1 MKLKQLM
8 DFEMDKNK
16 KSSLQVKAVKA
27 LAGFLIL
34 MFLLTILSRA
44 ADSLTIAKVTA
55 SAATGGVISHNI
67 EVDGNITPNK
77 DIAISTSANI
87 KIASVEATEGKTVK
101 KGDLL
106 IQLDPADLK
115 KKLLQ
120 AQKELQVAKAT
131 ASDKKANE
139 AIAADTKSKSLQ
151 RTYEDYN
158 QTVADA
164 NDSVSKA
171 KSDMNEAWN
180 AYNTYKNSNSN
191 SGETDTTVS
200 DSLKKTVE
208 EKQLAYDKAV
218 TNLDGVEKD
227 IEADV
232 QKEIEKAS
240 VNESGNPITLTQE
253 EKQKIREQVNARPEN
268 VSLLQNAND
277 QINTA
282 KDALTEA
289 ENALSAYNEQQNN
302 SSSASYDEQL
312 KTLYDDYKAKEEA
325 YNEAVKQR
333 QSTIQSANRTLED
346 AKAPENVDTATALTA
361 NDDLEEKQLA
371 VDELQKVM
379 DVNGKITAPSDGL
392 ITKVNVTTGETTT
405 EDTAIRISDQ
415 SAGYK
420 FTATLDKASAKYL
433 SKDDKVI
440 KSPMTLAVIEGLIRI
455 AIFFIYIVAIS
466 QMKDIQRVFMYHGAE
481 HKTINCIEHG
491 AELTPEN
498 AAKYSRLHKR
508 CGTSFLLI
516 VMVVSIICFMFIRVD
531 NMALKIVL
539 RVILVPVIAGV
550 SFEIIQWAGRSESCL
565 VNIVSKPGLM
575 LQKLTTR
582 EPDLEMLEVAIASI
596 EAIYDWRQFQAENRA
611 AADGNSQKTDRSN
624 AGVSQP

>member
-87 KIASVEATEGKTVK
+87 KIASVEATEGKNVK

-106 IQLDPADLK
+106 IQLDTADLK

-200 DSLKKTVE
+200 DSLEKTVE

-232 QKEIEKAS
+232 QKEIKKAEEAS
-240 VNESGNPITLTQE
+240 KDESGNPITLTQE
-253 EKQKIREQVNARPEN
+253 DKQKIREQVNARPEN

-346 AKAPENVDTATALTA
+346 AKAPENIDTATALTE

-433 SKDDKVI
+433 SKDDKV
-440 KSPMTLAVIEGLIRI
+440 TLDLGNGTTVEGLTVQSIDVSAEDKNSYELTVSIPAKVKKLGSIATLKVDKASKKYDTCVPLGALHSDGDKYYVYVINEKDTILGTETAVDKVQVDILDKNNEQAAIEGSFSWGQQFVLTSSKTLRNG
-455 AIFFIYIVAIS
+455 
-466 QMKDIQRVFMYHGAE
+466 DRV
-481 HKTINCIEHG
+481 
-491 AELTPEN
+491 
-498 AAKYSRLHKR
+498 RLVE
-508 CGTSFLLI
+508 G
-516 VMVVSIICFMFIRVD
+516 
-531 NMALKIVL
+531 
-539 RVILVPVIAGV
+539 
-550 SFEIIQWAGRSESCL
+550 E
-565 VNIVSKPGLM
+565 
-575 LQKLTTR
+575 
-582 EPDLEMLEVAIASI
+582 
-596 EAIYDWRQFQAENRA
+596 
-611 AADGNSQKTDRSN
+611 
-624 AGVSQP
+624 

>member
-106 IQLDPADLK
+106 IQLDTDDLK

-171 KSDMNEAWN
+171 KSAMNEAWN

-200 DSLKKTVE
+200 DSLEKTVE

-232 QKEIEKAS
+232 QKEIKKAEKGTD
-240 VNESGNPITLTQE
+240 ESGNPITLTQE
-253 EKQKIREQVNARPEN
+253 DKQKIREQVNARPEN

-346 AKAPENVDTATALTA
+346 AKAPENVDTATALTE

-433 SKDDKVI
+433 SKDDKV
-440 KSPMTLAVIEGLIRI
+440 TLDLGNGTTVEGLTVQSIDVSAEDKNSYELTVSIPAKVKKLGSIATLKVEKASKKYDTCVPLGALHSDGDKYYVYVINEKDTILGTETAVDKVQVDILDKNNEQAAIEGSFSWGQQFVLTSSKTLRNG
-455 AIFFIYIVAIS
+455 
-466 QMKDIQRVFMYHGAE
+466 DRV
-481 HKTINCIEHG
+481 
-491 AELTPEN
+491 
-498 AAKYSRLHKR
+498 RLVE
-508 CGTSFLLI
+508 G
-516 VMVVSIICFMFIRVD
+516 
-531 NMALKIVL
+531 
-539 RVILVPVIAGV
+539 
-550 SFEIIQWAGRSESCL
+550 E
-565 VNIVSKPGLM
+565 
-575 LQKLTTR
+575 
-582 EPDLEMLEVAIASI
+582 
-596 EAIYDWRQFQAENRA
+596 
-611 AADGNSQKTDRSN
+611 
-624 AGVSQP
+624 

>member
-106 IQLDPADLK
+106 IQLDTADLK

-151 RTYEDYN
+151 RSYEDYN

-171 KSDMNEAWN
+171 KSAMNEAWN

-200 DSLKKTVE
+200 DSLEKTVE

-218 TNLDGVEKD
+218 ANLDGVEKD

-232 QKEIEKAS
+232 QKEIEKAEEAS
-240 VNESGNPITLTQE
+240 KDESGNSTLTQE
-253 EKQKIREQVNARPEN
+253 NRQKIREQVNARPEN

-333 QSTIQSANRTLED
+333 QSTIQSADRTLED
-346 AKAPENVDTATALTA
+346 AKAPENVDTATALTE

-371 VDELQKVM
+371 VDELQKMM

-433 SKDDKVI
+433 SKDDKV
-440 KSPMTLAVIEGLIRI
+440 TLDLGNGTTVEGLTVQSIDVSAEDKNSYELTVSIPAKVKKLGSIATLKVEKASKKYDTCVPLGALHSDGDKYYVYVINEKDTILGTETAVDKVQVDILDKNNEQAAIEGSFSWGQQFVLTSSKTLRNG
-455 AIFFIYIVAIS
+455 
-466 QMKDIQRVFMYHGAE
+466 DRV
-481 HKTINCIEHG
+481 
-491 AELTPEN
+491 
-498 AAKYSRLHKR
+498 RLVE
-508 CGTSFLLI
+508 G
-516 VMVVSIICFMFIRVD
+516 
-531 NMALKIVL
+531 
-539 RVILVPVIAGV
+539 
-550 SFEIIQWAGRSESCL
+550 E
-565 VNIVSKPGLM
+565 
-575 LQKLTTR
+575 
-582 EPDLEMLEVAIASI
+582 
-596 EAIYDWRQFQAENRA
+596 
-611 AADGNSQKTDRSN
+611 
-624 AGVSQP
+624 

>member
-106 IQLDPADLK
+106 IQLDTDDLK
-115 KKLLQ
+115 KKMLQ

-139 AIAADTKSKSLQ
+139 AIAANTKSKSLQ
-151 RTYEDYN
+151 RSYEDYN

-164 NDSVSKA
+164 NNSVSKA

-200 DSLKKTVE
+200 DSLEKTVE

-218 TNLDGVEKD
+218 ANLDGVEKD
-227 IEADV
+227 IEANV

-240 VNESGNPITLTQE
+240 VDESGNPITLTQE
-253 EKQKIREQVNARPEN
+253 DKQKIREQVNARPEN

-277 QINTA
+277 QINTT
-282 KDALTEA
+282 KDALEEA
-289 ENALSAYNEQQNN
+289 KNALSAYNEQQNN

-312 KTLYDDYKAKEEA
+312 KTLYDNYKSKEEA

-333 QSTIQSANRTLED
+333 QSTIQSADRTLED
-346 AKAPENVDTATALTA
+346 AKAPENVDTATALTE

-371 VDELQKVM
+371 VDALQKVM

-433 SKDDKVI
+433 SKDDKV
-440 KSPMTLAVIEGLIRI
+440 TLDLGNGTTVEGLTVQSIDVSAEDKNSYELTVSIPAKVKKLGSIATLKVEKASKKYDTCVPLGALHSDGDKYYVYVINEKDTILGTETAVDKVQVDILDKNNEQAAIEGSFSWGQQFVLTSSKTLRNG
-455 AIFFIYIVAIS
+455 
-466 QMKDIQRVFMYHGAE
+466 DRV
-481 HKTINCIEHG
+481 
-491 AELTPEN
+491 
-498 AAKYSRLHKR
+498 RLVE
-508 CGTSFLLI
+508 G
-516 VMVVSIICFMFIRVD
+516 
-531 NMALKIVL
+531 
-539 RVILVPVIAGV
+539 
-550 SFEIIQWAGRSESCL
+550 E
-565 VNIVSKPGLM
+565 
-575 LQKLTTR
+575 
-582 EPDLEMLEVAIASI
+582 
-596 EAIYDWRQFQAENRA
+596 
-611 AADGNSQKTDRSN
+611 
-624 AGVSQP
+624 

>member
-106 IQLDPADLK
+106 IQLDTADLK

-164 NDSVSKA
+164 NDSVSKS

-180 AYNTYKNSNSN
+180 AYNTYNNSNSN

-200 DSLKKTVE
+200 DSLEKTVE

-232 QKEIEKAS
+232 QKEIKKAEEAS
-240 VNESGNPITLTQE
+240 KDESGTPITLTQE
-253 EKQKIREQVNARPEN
+253 DKQKIREQVNARPEN

-346 AKAPENVDTATALTA
+346 AKAPENVDTATALTE

-433 SKDDKVI
+433 SKDDKV
-440 KSPMTLAVIEGLIRI
+440 TLDLGNGTTVEGLTVQSIDVSAEDKNSYELTVSIPAKVKKLGSIATLKVDKASKKYDTCVPLGALHSDGDKYYVYVINEKDTILGTETAVDKVQVDILDKNNEQAAIEGSFSWGQQFVLTSSKTLRNG
-455 AIFFIYIVAIS
+455 
-466 QMKDIQRVFMYHGAE
+466 DRV
-481 HKTINCIEHG
+481 
-491 AELTPEN
+491 
-498 AAKYSRLHKR
+498 RLVE
-508 CGTSFLLI
+508 G
-516 VMVVSIICFMFIRVD
+516 
-531 NMALKIVL
+531 
-539 RVILVPVIAGV
+539 
-550 SFEIIQWAGRSESCL
+550 E
-565 VNIVSKPGLM
+565 
-575 LQKLTTR
+575 
-582 EPDLEMLEVAIASI
+582 
-596 EAIYDWRQFQAENRA
+596 
-611 AADGNSQKTDRSN
+611 
-624 AGVSQP
+624 

>member
-106 IQLDPADLK
+106 IQLDTADLK

-139 AIAADTKSKSLQ
+139 AIAADMKTKSLQ
-151 RTYEDYN
+151 RSYEDYN

-171 KSDMNEAWN
+171 ESDMNEAWN

-200 DSLKKTVE
+200 DSLEKTVE

-218 TNLDGVEKD
+218 ANLDGVEKV
-227 IEADV
+227 IEE
-232 QKEIEKAS
+232 EIKKAEEAS
-240 VNESGNPITLTQE
+240 KDESGNSTLTQE
-253 EKQKIREQVNARPEN
+253 KKQKIRERVNA
-268 VSLLQNAND
+268 SLMQDA
-277 QINTA
+277 NTA

-346 AKAPENVDTATALTA
+346 AKAPENVDTATALTE

-433 SKDDKVI
+433 SKDDKV
-440 KSPMTLAVIEGLIRI
+440 TLDLGNGTTVEGLKVQSIDVSAEDKNSYELTVSIPAKVKKLGSIATLKVEKASKKYDTCVPLGALHSDGDKYYVYVINEKDTILGTETAVDKVQVDILDKNNEQAAIEGSFSWGQQFVLTSSKTLRNG
-455 AIFFIYIVAIS
+455 
-466 QMKDIQRVFMYHGAE
+466 DRV
-481 HKTINCIEHG
+481 
-491 AELTPEN
+491 
-498 AAKYSRLHKR
+498 RLVE
-508 CGTSFLLI
+508 G
-516 VMVVSIICFMFIRVD
+516 
-531 NMALKIVL
+531 
-539 RVILVPVIAGV
+539 
-550 SFEIIQWAGRSESCL
+550 E
-565 VNIVSKPGLM
+565 
-575 LQKLTTR
+575 
-582 EPDLEMLEVAIASI
+582 
-596 EAIYDWRQFQAENRA
+596 
-611 AADGNSQKTDRSN
+611 
-624 AGVSQP
+624 

>member
-106 IQLDPADLK
+106 IQLDTADLK

-232 QKEIEKAS
+232 RKEIDKAEEAS
-240 VNESGNPITLTQE
+240 KDESGNSTLTQE
-253 EKQKIREQVNARPEN
+253 DKQNARPEN

-433 SKDDKVI
+433 SKDDKV
-440 KSPMTLAVIEGLIRI
+440 TLDLGNGTTVEGLTVQSIDVSAEDKNSYELTVSIPAKVKKLGSIATLKVEKASKKYDTCVPLGALHSDGDKYYVYVINEKDTILGTETAVDKVQVDILDKNNEQAAIEGSFSWGQQFVLTSSKTLRNG
-455 AIFFIYIVAIS
+455 
-466 QMKDIQRVFMYHGAE
+466 DRV
-481 HKTINCIEHG
+481 
-491 AELTPEN
+491 
-498 AAKYSRLHKR
+498 RLVE
-508 CGTSFLLI
+508 G
-516 VMVVSIICFMFIRVD
+516 
-531 NMALKIVL
+531 
-539 RVILVPVIAGV
+539 
-550 SFEIIQWAGRSESCL
+550 E
-565 VNIVSKPGLM
+565 
-575 LQKLTTR
+575 
-582 EPDLEMLEVAIASI
+582 
-596 EAIYDWRQFQAENRA
+596 
-611 AADGNSQKTDRSN
+611 
-624 AGVSQP
+624 

>member
-200 DSLKKTVE
+200 DSLEKTVE

-218 TNLDGVEKD
+218 ANLDGVEKD

-232 QKEIEKAS
+232 QKEIKKAEEAS
-240 VNESGNPITLTQE
+240 KDESGNPITLTQE

-433 SKDDKVI
+433 SKDDKV
-440 KSPMTLAVIEGLIRI
+440 TLDLGNGTTVEGLTVQSIDVSAEDKNSYELTVSIPAKVKKLGSIATLKVEKASKKYDTCVPLGALHSDGDKYYVYVINEKDTILGTETAVDKVQVDILDKNNEQAAIEGSFSWGQKFVLTSSKTLRNG
-455 AIFFIYIVAIS
+455 
-466 QMKDIQRVFMYHGAE
+466 DRV
-481 HKTINCIEHG
+481 
-491 AELTPEN
+491 
-498 AAKYSRLHKR
+498 RLVE
-508 CGTSFLLI
+508 G
-516 VMVVSIICFMFIRVD
+516 
-531 NMALKIVL
+531 
-539 RVILVPVIAGV
+539 
-550 SFEIIQWAGRSESCL
+550 E
-565 VNIVSKPGLM
+565 
-575 LQKLTTR
+575 
-582 EPDLEMLEVAIASI
+582 
-596 EAIYDWRQFQAENRA
+596 
-611 AADGNSQKTDRSN
+611 
-624 AGVSQP
+624 

>member
-106 IQLDPADLK
+106 IQLDTADLK

-191 SGETDTTVS
+191 SGETDTTVR
-200 DSLKKTVE
+200 DSLEKTVE

-218 TNLDGVEKD
+218 ANLDGVEKD
-227 IEADV
+227 IETDV

-268 VSLLQNAND
+268 VSLLQKAND
-277 QINTA
+277 EINTA

-433 SKDDKVI
+433 SKDDKV
-440 KSPMTLAVIEGLIRI
+440 TLDLGNGTTVEGLTVQSIDVSAEDKNSYELTVSIPAKVKKLGSIATLKVEKASKKYDTCVPLGALHSDGDKYYVYVINEKDTILGTETAVDKVQVDILDKNNEQAAIEGSFSWGQQFVLTSSKTLRNG
-455 AIFFIYIVAIS
+455 
-466 QMKDIQRVFMYHGAE
+466 DRV
-481 HKTINCIEHG
+481 
-491 AELTPEN
+491 
-498 AAKYSRLHKR
+498 RLVE
-508 CGTSFLLI
+508 G
-516 VMVVSIICFMFIRVD
+516 
-531 NMALKIVL
+531 
-539 RVILVPVIAGV
+539 
-550 SFEIIQWAGRSESCL
+550 E
-565 VNIVSKPGLM
+565 
-575 LQKLTTR
+575 
-582 EPDLEMLEVAIASI
+582 
-596 EAIYDWRQFQAENRA
+596 
-611 AADGNSQKTDRSN
+611 
-624 AGVSQP
+624 

>member
-1 MKLKQLM
+1 MKLKQLI

-106 IQLDPADLK
+106 IQLDTADLK

-200 DSLKKTVE
+200 DSLEKTVE

-232 QKEIEKAS
+232 QKEIKKAEEGTD
-240 VNESGNPITLTQE
+240 ESGNPITLTQE
-253 EKQKIREQVNARPEN
+253 DKQKIREQVNARPEN

-346 AKAPENVDTATALTA
+346 AKAPENVDTATALTE

-433 SKDDKVI
+433 PKDDKV
-440 KSPMTLAVIEGLIRI
+440 TLDLGNGTTVEGLTVQSIDVSAEDKNSYELTVSIPAKVKKLGSIATLKVEKASKKYDTCVPLGALHSDGDKYYVYVINEKDTILGTETAVDKVQVDILDKNNEQAAIEGSFSWGQQFVLTSSKTLRNG
-455 AIFFIYIVAIS
+455 
-466 QMKDIQRVFMYHGAE
+466 DRV
-481 HKTINCIEHG
+481 
-491 AELTPEN
+491 
-498 AAKYSRLHKR
+498 RLVE
-508 CGTSFLLI
+508 G
-516 VMVVSIICFMFIRVD
+516 
-531 NMALKIVL
+531 
-539 RVILVPVIAGV
+539 
-550 SFEIIQWAGRSESCL
+550 E
-565 VNIVSKPGLM
+565 
-575 LQKLTTR
+575 
-582 EPDLEMLEVAIASI
+582 
-596 EAIYDWRQFQAENRA
+596 
-611 AADGNSQKTDRSN
+611 
-624 AGVSQP
+624 

>member
-433 SKDDKVI
+433 SKDDKV
-440 KSPMTLAVIEGLIRI
+440 TLDLGNGTTVEGLTVQSIDVSAEDKNSYELTVSIPAKVKKLGSIATLKVEKASKKYDTCVPLGALHSDGDKYYVYVINEKDTILGTETAVDKVQVDILDKNNEQAAIEGSFSWGQQFVLTSSKTLRNG
-455 AIFFIYIVAIS
+455 
-466 QMKDIQRVFMYHGAE
+466 DRV
-481 HKTINCIEHG
+481 
-491 AELTPEN
+491 
-498 AAKYSRLHKR
+498 RLVE
-508 CGTSFLLI
+508 G
-516 VMVVSIICFMFIRVD
+516 D
-531 NMALKIVL
+531 
-539 RVILVPVIAGV
+539 
-550 SFEIIQWAGRSESCL
+550 
-565 VNIVSKPGLM
+565 
-575 LQKLTTR
+575 
-582 EPDLEMLEVAIASI
+582 
-596 EAIYDWRQFQAENRA
+596 
-611 AADGNSQKTDRSN
+611 
-624 AGVSQP
+624 

>member
-77 DIAISTSANI
+77 DITISTSANI

-106 IQLDPADLK
+106 IQLDTADLK

-151 RTYEDYN
+151 RSYEDYN

-200 DSLKKTVE
+200 DSLEKTVE

-218 TNLDGVEKD
+218 ANLDGVEKV
-227 IEADV
+227 IEEDV
-232 QKEIEKAS
+232 QKEIEIEKAK
-240 VNESGNPITLTQE
+240 VDEHNNPVTLTPE
-253 EKQKIREQVNARPEN
+253 GEQKIREQVNARPEN

-346 AKAPENVDTATALTA
+346 AKAPENVDTATALTE

-433 SKDDKVI
+433 SKDDKV
-440 KSPMTLAVIEGLIRI
+440 TLDLGNGTTVEGLTVQSIDVSAEDKNSYELTVSIPAKVKKLGSIATLKVEKASKKYDTCVPLGALHSDGDKYYVYVINEKDTILGTETAVDKVQVDILDKNNEQAAIEGSFSWGQQFVLTSSKTLRNG
-455 AIFFIYIVAIS
+455 
-466 QMKDIQRVFMYHGAE
+466 DRV
-481 HKTINCIEHG
+481 
-491 AELTPEN
+491 
-498 AAKYSRLHKR
+498 RLVE
-508 CGTSFLLI
+508 G
-516 VMVVSIICFMFIRVD
+516 
-531 NMALKIVL
+531 
-539 RVILVPVIAGV
+539 
-550 SFEIIQWAGRSESCL
+550 E
-565 VNIVSKPGLM
+565 
-575 LQKLTTR
+575 
-582 EPDLEMLEVAIASI
+582 
-596 EAIYDWRQFQAENRA
+596 
-611 AADGNSQKTDRSN
+611 
-624 AGVSQP
+624 

>member
-106 IQLDPADLK
+106 IQLDTADLK

-151 RTYEDYN
+151 RSYEDYN

-200 DSLKKTVE
+200 DSLEKTVE

-312 KTLYDDYKAKEEA
+312 KTLYNDYKAKEEA

-346 AKAPENVDTATALTA
+346 AKAPENVDTATALTE

-371 VDELQKVM
+371 VDKLQKVM

-433 SKDDKVI
+433 SKDDKV
-440 KSPMTLAVIEGLIRI
+440 TLDLGNGTTVEGLTVQSIDVSAEDKNSYELTVSIPAKVKKLGSIATLKVEKASKKYDTCVPLGALHSDGDKYYVYVINEKDTILGTETAVDKVQVDILDKNNEQAAIEGSFSWGQQFVLTSSKTLRNG
-455 AIFFIYIVAIS
+455 
-466 QMKDIQRVFMYHGAE
+466 DRV
-481 HKTINCIEHG
+481 
-491 AELTPEN
+491 
-498 AAKYSRLHKR
+498 RLVE
-508 CGTSFLLI
+508 G
-516 VMVVSIICFMFIRVD
+516 
-531 NMALKIVL
+531 
-539 RVILVPVIAGV
+539 
-550 SFEIIQWAGRSESCL
+550 E
-565 VNIVSKPGLM
+565 
-575 LQKLTTR
+575 
-582 EPDLEMLEVAIASI
+582 
-596 EAIYDWRQFQAENRA
+596 
-611 AADGNSQKTDRSN
+611 
-624 AGVSQP
+624 

>member
-346 AKAPENVDTATALTA
+346 AKALENVDTATALTA

-433 SKDDKVI
+433 SKDDKV
-440 KSPMTLAVIEGLIRI
+440 TLDLGNGTTVEGLTVQSIDVSAEDKNSYELTVSIPAKVKKLGSIATLKVEKASKKYDTCVPLGALHSDGDKYYVYVINEKDTILGTETAVDKVQVDILDKNNEQAAIEGSFSWGQQFVLTSSKTLRNG
-455 AIFFIYIVAIS
+455 
-466 QMKDIQRVFMYHGAE
+466 DRV
-481 HKTINCIEHG
+481 
-491 AELTPEN
+491 
-498 AAKYSRLHKR
+498 RLVE
-508 CGTSFLLI
+508 G
-516 VMVVSIICFMFIRVD
+516 
-531 NMALKIVL
+531 
-539 RVILVPVIAGV
+539 
-550 SFEIIQWAGRSESCL
+550 E
-565 VNIVSKPGLM
+565 
-575 LQKLTTR
+575 
-582 EPDLEMLEVAIASI
+582 
-596 EAIYDWRQFQAENRA
+596 
-611 AADGNSQKTDRSN
+611 
-624 AGVSQP
+624 

>member
-87 KIASVEATEGKTVK
+87 KIASVEATEGKNVK

-106 IQLDPADLK
+106 IQLDTADLK

-151 RTYEDYN
+151 RSYEDYN

-164 NDSVSKA
+164 NGSVSKA

-312 KTLYDDYKAKEEA
+312 KTLYNDYKAKEEA

-371 VDELQKVM
+371 VDKLQKVM
-379 DVNGKITAPSDGL
+379 DVNGKIRHL
-392 ITKVNVTTGETTT
+392 
-405 EDTAIRISDQ
+405 
-415 SAGYK
+415 
-420 FTATLDKASAKYL
+420 
-433 SKDDKVI
+433 
-440 KSPMTLAVIEGLIRI
+440 PMA
-455 AIFFIYIVAIS
+455 
-466 QMKDIQRVFMYHGAE
+466 
-481 HKTINCIEHG
+481 
-491 AELTPEN
+491 
-498 AAKYSRLHKR
+498 
-508 CGTSFLLI
+508 
-516 VMVVSIICFMFIRVD
+516 
-531 NMALKIVL
+531 
-539 RVILVPVIAGV
+539 
-550 SFEIIQWAGRSESCL
+550 
-565 VNIVSKPGLM
+565 
-575 LQKLTTR
+575 
-582 EPDLEMLEVAIASI
+582 
-596 EAIYDWRQFQAENRA
+596 
-611 AADGNSQKTDRSN
+611 
-624 AGVSQP
+624 

>member
-8 DFEMDKNK
+8 DFEMDKNE

-106 IQLDPADLK
+106 IQLDTADLK

-139 AIAADTKSKSLQ
+139 AIAADMKTKSLQ
-151 RTYEDYN
+151 RSYEDYN

-200 DSLKKTVE
+200 DSLEKTVE

-218 TNLDGVEKD
+218 ANLDGVEKV
-227 IEADV
+227 IEEDV
-232 QKEIEKAS
+232 QKEIEKAK
-240 VNESGNPITLTQE
+240 VDEHNNPVTLTPE
-253 EKQKIREQVNARPEN
+253 GEQKIREQVNARPEN

-346 AKAPENVDTATALTA
+346 AKAPENVDTATALTE

-433 SKDDKVI
+433 SKDDKV
-440 KSPMTLAVIEGLIRI
+440 TLDLGNGTTVEGLTVQSIDVSAEDKNSYELTVSIPAKVKKLGSIATLKVEKASKKYDTCVPLGALHSDGDKYYVYVINEKDTILGTETAVDKVQVDILDKNNEQAAIEGSFSWGQQFVLTSSKTLRNG
-455 AIFFIYIVAIS
+455 
-466 QMKDIQRVFMYHGAE
+466 DRV
-481 HKTINCIEHG
+481 
-491 AELTPEN
+491 
-498 AAKYSRLHKR
+498 RLVE
-508 CGTSFLLI
+508 G
-516 VMVVSIICFMFIRVD
+516 
-531 NMALKIVL
+531 
-539 RVILVPVIAGV
+539 
-550 SFEIIQWAGRSESCL
+550 E
-565 VNIVSKPGLM
+565 
-575 LQKLTTR
+575 
-582 EPDLEMLEVAIASI
+582 
-596 EAIYDWRQFQAENRA
+596 
-611 AADGNSQKTDRSN
+611 
-624 AGVSQP
+624 

>member
-115 KKLLQ
+115 KKLLK

-151 RTYEDYN
+151 RSYEDYN

-171 KSDMNEAWN
+171 ESDMNEAWN

-200 DSLKKTVE
+200 DSLEKTVE

-218 TNLDGVEKD
+218 ANLDGVEKV
-227 IEADV
+227 IEDKIKNAERDN
-232 QKEIEKAS
+232 S
-240 VNESGNPITLTQE
+240 TLTPE
-253 EKQKIREQVNARPEN
+253 KIREQVNARPEN
-268 VSLLQNAND
+268 VSLLQKAND
-277 QINTA
+277 EINKA

-346 AKAPENVDTATALTA
+346 AKAPENVDTATALTE

-433 SKDDKVI
+433 SKDDKV
-440 KSPMTLAVIEGLIRI
+440 TLDLGNGTTVEGLTVQSIDVSAEDKNSYELTVSIPAKVKKLGSIATLKVEKASKKYDTCVPLGALHSDGDKYYVYVINEKDTILGTETAVDKVQVDILDKNNEQAAIEGSFSWGQQFVLTSSKTLRNG
-455 AIFFIYIVAIS
+455 
-466 QMKDIQRVFMYHGAE
+466 DRV
-481 HKTINCIEHG
+481 
-491 AELTPEN
+491 
-498 AAKYSRLHKR
+498 RLVE
-508 CGTSFLLI
+508 G
-516 VMVVSIICFMFIRVD
+516 
-531 NMALKIVL
+531 
-539 RVILVPVIAGV
+539 
-550 SFEIIQWAGRSESCL
+550 E
-565 VNIVSKPGLM
+565 
-575 LQKLTTR
+575 
-582 EPDLEMLEVAIASI
+582 
-596 EAIYDWRQFQAENRA
+596 
-611 AADGNSQKTDRSN
+611 
-624 AGVSQP
+624 

>member
-77 DIAISTSANI
+77 DITISTSANI

-106 IQLDPADLK
+106 IQLDTADLK
-115 KKLLQ
+115 KKLLK

-151 RTYEDYN
+151 RSYEDYN

-171 KSDMNEAWN
+171 ESDMNEAWN

-200 DSLKKTVE
+200 DSLEKTVE

-218 TNLDGVEKD
+218 ANLDGVEKV
-227 IEADV
+227 IEEDV
-232 QKEIEKAS
+232 QKEIEIEKAK
-240 VNESGNPITLTQE
+240 VDEHNNPVTLTPE
-253 EKQKIREQVNARPEN
+253 GEQKIREQVNARPEN

-346 AKAPENVDTATALTA
+346 AKAPENVDTATALTE

-433 SKDDKVI
+433 SKDDKV
-440 KSPMTLAVIEGLIRI
+440 TLDLGNGTTVEGLTVQSIDVSAEDKNSYELTVSIPAKVKKLGSIATLKVEKASKKYDTCVPLGALHSDGDKYYVYVINEKDTILGTETAVDKVQVDILDKNNEQAAIEGSFSWGQQFVLTSSKTLRNG
-455 AIFFIYIVAIS
+455 
-466 QMKDIQRVFMYHGAE
+466 DRV
-481 HKTINCIEHG
+481 
-491 AELTPEN
+491 
-498 AAKYSRLHKR
+498 RLVE
-508 CGTSFLLI
+508 G
-516 VMVVSIICFMFIRVD
+516 
-531 NMALKIVL
+531 
-539 RVILVPVIAGV
+539 
-550 SFEIIQWAGRSESCL
+550 E
-565 VNIVSKPGLM
+565 
-575 LQKLTTR
+575 
-582 EPDLEMLEVAIASI
+582 
-596 EAIYDWRQFQAENRA
+596 
-611 AADGNSQKTDRSN
+611 
-624 AGVSQP
+624 

>member
-106 IQLDPADLK
+106 IQLDTADLK

-232 QKEIEKAS
+232 RKEIDKAEEAS
-240 VNESGNPITLTQE
+240 KDESGNSTLTQE
-253 EKQKIREQVNARPEN
+253 DKLKIREQVNARPEN

-433 SKDDKVI
+433 SKDDKV
-440 KSPMTLAVIEGLIRI
+440 TLDLGNGTTVEGLTVQSIDVSAEDKNSYELTVSIPAKVKKLGSIATLKVEKASKKYDTCVPLGALHSDGDKYYVYVINEKDTILGTETAVDKVQVDILDKNNEQAAIEGSFSWGQQFVLTSSKTLRNG
-455 AIFFIYIVAIS
+455 
-466 QMKDIQRVFMYHGAE
+466 DRV
-481 HKTINCIEHG
+481 
-491 AELTPEN
+491 
-498 AAKYSRLHKR
+498 RLVE
-508 CGTSFLLI
+508 G
-516 VMVVSIICFMFIRVD
+516 
-531 NMALKIVL
+531 
-539 RVILVPVIAGV
+539 
-550 SFEIIQWAGRSESCL
+550 E
-565 VNIVSKPGLM
+565 
-575 LQKLTTR
+575 
-582 EPDLEMLEVAIASI
+582 
-596 EAIYDWRQFQAENRA
+596 
-611 AADGNSQKTDRSN
+611 
-624 AGVSQP
+624 

>member
-106 IQLDPADLK
+106 IQLDTADLK

-200 DSLKKTVE
+200 DSLEKTVE

-218 TNLDGVEKD
+218 ANLDGVEKD

-232 QKEIEKAS
+232 QKEIKKAEEAS
-240 VNESGNPITLTQE
+240 KDESGNPITLTQE
-253 EKQKIREQVNARPEN
+253 DKQKIREQVNARPEN

-289 ENALSAYNEQQNN
+289 DNALSAYNEQQNN

-433 SKDDKVI
+433 SKDDKV
-440 KSPMTLAVIEGLIRI
+440 TLDLGNGTTVEGLMVQSIDVSAEDKNSYELTVSIPAKVKKLGSIATLKVEKASKKYDTCVPLGALHSDGDKYYVYVINEKDTILGTETAVDKVQVDILDKNNEQAAIEGSFSWGQKFVLTSSKTLRNG
-455 AIFFIYIVAIS
+455 
-466 QMKDIQRVFMYHGAE
+466 DRV
-481 HKTINCIEHG
+481 
-491 AELTPEN
+491 
-498 AAKYSRLHKR
+498 RLVE
-508 CGTSFLLI
+508 G
-516 VMVVSIICFMFIRVD
+516 
-531 NMALKIVL
+531 
-539 RVILVPVIAGV
+539 
-550 SFEIIQWAGRSESCL
+550 E
-565 VNIVSKPGLM
+565 
-575 LQKLTTR
+575 
-582 EPDLEMLEVAIASI
+582 
-596 EAIYDWRQFQAENRA
+596 
-611 AADGNSQKTDRSN
+611 
-624 AGVSQP
+624 

>member
-106 IQLDPADLK
+106 IQLDTADLK

-200 DSLKKTVE
+200 DSLEKTVE

-218 TNLDGVEKD
+218 ANLDGVEKD

-232 QKEIEKAS
+232 QKEIKKAEEGKD
-240 VNESGNPITLTQE
+240 ESGNPITLTQE
-253 EKQKIREQVNARPEN
+253 DKQKIREQVNARPEN

-312 KTLYDDYKAKEEA
+312 KTLYNDYKAKEEA

-392 ITKVNVTTGETTT
+392 ITKVNVTTGEATT

-420 FTATLDKASAKYL
+420 FTAILDKASAKYL
-433 SKDDKVI
+433 SKDDKV
-440 KSPMTLAVIEGLIRI
+440 TLDLGNGTTVEGLTVQSIDVSAEDKNSYELTVSIPAKVKKLGSIATLKVEKASKKYDTCVPLGALHSDGDKYYVYVINEKDTILGTETAVDKVQVDILDKNNEQAAIEGSFSWGQKFVLTSSKTLRNG
-455 AIFFIYIVAIS
+455 
-466 QMKDIQRVFMYHGAE
+466 DRV
-481 HKTINCIEHG
+481 
-491 AELTPEN
+491 
-498 AAKYSRLHKR
+498 RLVE
-508 CGTSFLLI
+508 G
-516 VMVVSIICFMFIRVD
+516 
-531 NMALKIVL
+531 
-539 RVILVPVIAGV
+539 
-550 SFEIIQWAGRSESCL
+550 E
-565 VNIVSKPGLM
+565 
-575 LQKLTTR
+575 
-582 EPDLEMLEVAIASI
+582 
-596 EAIYDWRQFQAENRA
+596 
-611 AADGNSQKTDRSN
+611 
-624 AGVSQP
+624 

>member
-106 IQLDPADLK
+106 IQLDTADLK
-115 KKLLQ
+115 KKLLK

-151 RTYEDYN
+151 RSYEDYN

-200 DSLKKTVE
+200 DSLEKTVE

-232 QKEIEKAS
+232 QKEIKKAEEGTD
-240 VNESGNPITLTQE
+240 ESGNPITLTQE
-253 EKQKIREQVNARPEN
+253 DKQKIREQVNARPEN

-346 AKAPENVDTATALTA
+346 AKAPENVDTATALTE

-433 SKDDKVI
+433 SKDDKV
-440 KSPMTLAVIEGLIRI
+440 TLDLGNGTTVEGLTVQSIDVSAEDKNSYELTVSIPAKVKKLGSIATLKVEKASKKYDTCVPLGALHSDGDKYYVYVINEKDTILGTETAVDKVQVDILDKNNEQAAIEGSFSWGQQFVLTSSKTLRNG
-455 AIFFIYIVAIS
+455 
-466 QMKDIQRVFMYHGAE
+466 DRV
-481 HKTINCIEHG
+481 
-491 AELTPEN
+491 
-498 AAKYSRLHKR
+498 RLVE
-508 CGTSFLLI
+508 G
-516 VMVVSIICFMFIRVD
+516 
-531 NMALKIVL
+531 
-539 RVILVPVIAGV
+539 
-550 SFEIIQWAGRSESCL
+550 E
-565 VNIVSKPGLM
+565 
-575 LQKLTTR
+575 
-582 EPDLEMLEVAIASI
+582 
-596 EAIYDWRQFQAENRA
+596 
-611 AADGNSQKTDRSN
+611 
-624 AGVSQP
+624 

>member
-115 KKLLQ
+115 KKLLK

-151 RTYEDYN
+151 RSYEDYN

-200 DSLKKTVE
+200 DSLEKTVE

-218 TNLDGVEKD
+218 ANLDGVEKV
-227 IEADV
+227 IEEEI
-232 QKEIEKAS
+232 KEAERDNS
-240 VNESGNPITLTQE
+240 TLTPE
-253 EKQKIREQVNARPEN
+253 KIREQVNARPEN

-433 SKDDKVI
+433 SKDDKV
-440 KSPMTLAVIEGLIRI
+440 TLDLGNGTTVEGLTVQSIDVSAEDKNSYELTVSIPAKVKKLGSIATLKVEKASKKYDTCVPLGALHSDGDKYYVYVINEKDTILGTETAVDKVQVDILDKNNEQAAIEGSFSWGQQFVLTSSKTLRNG
-455 AIFFIYIVAIS
+455 
-466 QMKDIQRVFMYHGAE
+466 DRV
-481 HKTINCIEHG
+481 
-491 AELTPEN
+491 
-498 AAKYSRLHKR
+498 RLVE
-508 CGTSFLLI
+508 G
-516 VMVVSIICFMFIRVD
+516 
-531 NMALKIVL
+531 
-539 RVILVPVIAGV
+539 
-550 SFEIIQWAGRSESCL
+550 E
-565 VNIVSKPGLM
+565 
-575 LQKLTTR
+575 
-582 EPDLEMLEVAIASI
+582 
-596 EAIYDWRQFQAENRA
+596 
-611 AADGNSQKTDRSN
+611 
-624 AGVSQP
+624 

>member
-106 IQLDPADLK
+106 IQLDTADLK

-232 QKEIEKAS
+232 QKEIKKAEEAS
-240 VNESGNPITLTQE
+240 KDESGNPITLTQE
-253 EKQKIREQVNARPEN
+253 DKQKIREQVNARPEN

-346 AKAPENVDTATALTA
+346 AKAPENVDTATALTE

-433 SKDDKVI
+433 SKDDKV
-440 KSPMTLAVIEGLIRI
+440 TLDLGNGTTVEGLTVQSIDVSAEDKNSYELTVSIPAKVKKLGSIATLKVEKASKKYDTCVPLGALHSDGDKYYVYVINEKDTILGTETAVDKVQVDILDKNNEQAAIEGSFSWGQQFVLTSSKTLRNG
-455 AIFFIYIVAIS
+455 
-466 QMKDIQRVFMYHGAE
+466 DRV
-481 HKTINCIEHG
+481 
-491 AELTPEN
+491 
-498 AAKYSRLHKR
+498 RLVE
-508 CGTSFLLI
+508 G
-516 VMVVSIICFMFIRVD
+516 
-531 NMALKIVL
+531 
-539 RVILVPVIAGV
+539 
-550 SFEIIQWAGRSESCL
+550 E
-565 VNIVSKPGLM
+565 
-575 LQKLTTR
+575 
-582 EPDLEMLEVAIASI
+582 
-596 EAIYDWRQFQAENRA
+596 
-611 AADGNSQKTDRSN
+611 
-624 AGVSQP
+624 

>member
-106 IQLDPADLK
+106 IQLDTADLK
-115 KKLLQ
+115 KKLLK

-139 AIAADTKSKSLQ
+139 AIAADMKTKSLQ
-151 RTYEDYN
+151 RSYEDYN

-200 DSLKKTVE
+200 DSLEKTVE

-218 TNLDGVEKD
+218 ANLDGVEKV
-227 IEADV
+227 IEEDV
-232 QKEIEKAS
+232 RKEIKNA
-240 VNESGNPITLTQE
+240 ESGNSTLTPE
-253 EKQKIREQVNARPEN
+253 KIREQVNARPEN

-346 AKAPENVDTATALTA
+346 AKAPENVDTATALTE

-433 SKDDKVI
+433 SKDDKV
-440 KSPMTLAVIEGLIRI
+440 TLDLGNGTTVEGLTVQSIDVSAEDKNSYELTVSIPAKVKKLGSIATLKVEKASKKYDTCVPLGALHSDGDKYYVYVINEKDTILGTETAVDKVQVDILDKNNEQAAIEGSFSWGQQFVLTSSKTLRNG
-455 AIFFIYIVAIS
+455 
-466 QMKDIQRVFMYHGAE
+466 DRV
-481 HKTINCIEHG
+481 
-491 AELTPEN
+491 
-498 AAKYSRLHKR
+498 RLVE
-508 CGTSFLLI
+508 G
-516 VMVVSIICFMFIRVD
+516 
-531 NMALKIVL
+531 
-539 RVILVPVIAGV
+539 
-550 SFEIIQWAGRSESCL
+550 E
-565 VNIVSKPGLM
+565 
-575 LQKLTTR
+575 
-582 EPDLEMLEVAIASI
+582 
-596 EAIYDWRQFQAENRA
+596 
-611 AADGNSQKTDRSN
+611 
-624 AGVSQP
+624 

>member
-106 IQLDPADLK
+106 IQLDTADLK
-115 KKLLQ
+115 KKLLK

-191 SGETDTTVS
+191 SGETDTTVR
-200 DSLKKTVE
+200 DSLEKTVE

-232 QKEIEKAS
+232 QKEIKKAEEAS
-240 VNESGNPITLTQE
+240 KDESGNPITLTQE

-433 SKDDKVI
+433 SKDDKV
-440 KSPMTLAVIEGLIRI
+440 TLDLGNGTTVEGLTVQSIDVSAEDKNSYELTVSIPAKVKKLGSIATLKVEKASKKYDTCVPLGALHSDGDKYYVYVINEKDTILGTETAVDKVQVDILDKNNEQAAIEGSFSWGQQFVLTSSKTLRNG
-455 AIFFIYIVAIS
+455 
-466 QMKDIQRVFMYHGAE
+466 DRV
-481 HKTINCIEHG
+481 
-491 AELTPEN
+491 
-498 AAKYSRLHKR
+498 RLVE
-508 CGTSFLLI
+508 G
-516 VMVVSIICFMFIRVD
+516 
-531 NMALKIVL
+531 
-539 RVILVPVIAGV
+539 
-550 SFEIIQWAGRSESCL
+550 E
-565 VNIVSKPGLM
+565 
-575 LQKLTTR
+575 
-582 EPDLEMLEVAIASI
+582 
-596 EAIYDWRQFQAENRA
+596 
-611 AADGNSQKTDRSN
+611 
-624 AGVSQP
+624 

>member
-200 DSLKKTVE
+200 DSLEKTVE

-218 TNLDGVEKD
+218 ANLDGVEKV
-227 IEADV
+227 IEE
-232 QKEIEKAS
+232 EIKKA
-240 VNESGNPITLTQE
+240 ESGNSTLTQE
-253 EKQKIREQVNARPEN
+253 KKQEIRERVNA
-268 VSLLQNAND
+268 SLMQDA
-277 QINTA
+277 NTA

-346 AKAPENVDTATALTA
+346 AKAPENVDTATALTE

-433 SKDDKVI
+433 SKDDKV
-440 KSPMTLAVIEGLIRI
+440 TLDLGNGTTVEGLTVQSIDVSAEDKNSYELTVSIPAKVKKLGSIATLKVEKASKKYDTCVPLGALHSDGDKYYVYVINEKDTILGTETAVDKVQVDILDKNNEQAAIEGSFSWGQQFVLTSSKTLRNG
-455 AIFFIYIVAIS
+455 
-466 QMKDIQRVFMYHGAE
+466 DRV
-481 HKTINCIEHG
+481 
-491 AELTPEN
+491 
-498 AAKYSRLHKR
+498 RLVE
-508 CGTSFLLI
+508 G
-516 VMVVSIICFMFIRVD
+516 
-531 NMALKIVL
+531 
-539 RVILVPVIAGV
+539 
-550 SFEIIQWAGRSESCL
+550 E
-565 VNIVSKPGLM
+565 
-575 LQKLTTR
+575 
-582 EPDLEMLEVAIASI
+582 
-596 EAIYDWRQFQAENRA
+596 
-611 AADGNSQKTDRSN
+611 
-624 AGVSQP
+624 

>member
-289 ENALSAYNEQQNN
+289 ENALSAYNEQQKN

-415 SAGYK
+415 SAVYK

-433 SKDDKVI
+433 SKDDKV
-440 KSPMTLAVIEGLIRI
+440 TLDLGNGTTVEGLTVQSIDVSAEDKNSYELTVSIPAKVKKLGSIATLKVEKASKKYDTCVPLGALHSDGDKYYVYVINEKDTILGTETAVDKVQVDILDKNNEQAAIEGSFSWGQQFVLTSSKTLRNG
-455 AIFFIYIVAIS
+455 
-466 QMKDIQRVFMYHGAE
+466 DRV
-481 HKTINCIEHG
+481 
-491 AELTPEN
+491 
-498 AAKYSRLHKR
+498 RLVE
-508 CGTSFLLI
+508 G
-516 VMVVSIICFMFIRVD
+516 
-531 NMALKIVL
+531 
-539 RVILVPVIAGV
+539 
-550 SFEIIQWAGRSESCL
+550 E
-565 VNIVSKPGLM
+565 
-575 LQKLTTR
+575 
-582 EPDLEMLEVAIASI
+582 
-596 EAIYDWRQFQAENRA
+596 
-611 AADGNSQKTDRSN
+611 
-624 AGVSQP
+624 

>member
-106 IQLDPADLK
+106 IQLDTADLK

-200 DSLKKTVE
+200 DSLEKTVE

-232 QKEIEKAS
+232 QKEIKKAEEAS
-240 VNESGNPITLTQE
+240 KDESGNPITLTQE
-253 EKQKIREQVNARPEN
+253 DKQKIREQVNARPEN

-346 AKAPENVDTATALTA
+346 AKAPENVDTATALTE

-392 ITKVNVTTGETTT
+392 ITKVNVTTGEATT

-433 SKDDKVI
+433 SKDDKV
-440 KSPMTLAVIEGLIRI
+440 TLDLGNGTTVEGLTVQSIDVSAEDKNSYELTVFIPAKVKKLGSIATLKVEKASKKYDTCVPLGALHSDGDKYYVYVINEKDTILGTETAVDKVQVDILDKNNEQAAIEGSFSWGQQFVLTSSKTLRNG
-455 AIFFIYIVAIS
+455 
-466 QMKDIQRVFMYHGAE
+466 DRV
-481 HKTINCIEHG
+481 
-491 AELTPEN
+491 
-498 AAKYSRLHKR
+498 RLVE
-508 CGTSFLLI
+508 G
-516 VMVVSIICFMFIRVD
+516 
-531 NMALKIVL
+531 
-539 RVILVPVIAGV
+539 
-550 SFEIIQWAGRSESCL
+550 E
-565 VNIVSKPGLM
+565 
-575 LQKLTTR
+575 
-582 EPDLEMLEVAIASI
+582 
-596 EAIYDWRQFQAENRA
+596 
-611 AADGNSQKTDRSN
+611 
-624 AGVSQP
+624 

>member
-106 IQLDPADLK
+106 IQLDTADLK
-115 KKLLQ
+115 KKLLK

-191 SGETDTTVS
+191 SGETDTTVR
-200 DSLKKTVE
+200 DSLEKTVE

-218 TNLDGVEKD
+218 ANLDGVEKD

-232 QKEIEKAS
+232 KKEIKKAEEAS
-240 VNESGNPITLTQE
+240 KDESGNPITLTQE

-433 SKDDKVI
+433 SKDDKV
-440 KSPMTLAVIEGLIRI
+440 TLDLGNGTTVEGLTVQSIDVSAEDKNSYELTVSIPAKVKKLGSIATLKVEKASKKYDTCVPLGALHSDGDKYYVYVINEKDTILGTETAVDKVQVDILDKNNEQAAIEGSFSWGQQFVLTSSKTLRNG
-455 AIFFIYIVAIS
+455 
-466 QMKDIQRVFMYHGAE
+466 DRV
-481 HKTINCIEHG
+481 
-491 AELTPEN
+491 
-498 AAKYSRLHKR
+498 RLVE
-508 CGTSFLLI
+508 G
-516 VMVVSIICFMFIRVD
+516 
-531 NMALKIVL
+531 
-539 RVILVPVIAGV
+539 
-550 SFEIIQWAGRSESCL
+550 E
-565 VNIVSKPGLM
+565 
-575 LQKLTTR
+575 
-582 EPDLEMLEVAIASI
+582 
-596 EAIYDWRQFQAENRA
+596 
-611 AADGNSQKTDRSN
+611 
-624 AGVSQP
+624 

>member
-106 IQLDPADLK
+106 IQLDTADLK
-115 KKLLQ
+115 KKLLN

-200 DSLKKTVE
+200 DSLEKTVE

-232 QKEIEKAS
+232 QKEIKKAEEGTD
-240 VNESGNPITLTQE
+240 ESGNPITLTQE
-253 EKQKIREQVNARPEN
+253 DKQKIREQVNARPEN

-346 AKAPENVDTATALTA
+346 AKAPENVDTATALTE

-433 SKDDKVI
+433 SKDDKV
-440 KSPMTLAVIEGLIRI
+440 TLDLGNGTTVEGLTVQSIDVSAEDKNSYELTVSIPAKVKKLGSIATLKVEKASKKYDTCVPLGALHSDGDKYYVYVINEKDTILGTETAVDKVQVDILDKNNEQAAIEGSFSWGQQFVLTSSKTLRNG
-455 AIFFIYIVAIS
+455 
-466 QMKDIQRVFMYHGAE
+466 DRV
-481 HKTINCIEHG
+481 
-491 AELTPEN
+491 
-498 AAKYSRLHKR
+498 RLVE
-508 CGTSFLLI
+508 G
-516 VMVVSIICFMFIRVD
+516 
-531 NMALKIVL
+531 
-539 RVILVPVIAGV
+539 
-550 SFEIIQWAGRSESCL
+550 E
-565 VNIVSKPGLM
+565 
-575 LQKLTTR
+575 
-582 EPDLEMLEVAIASI
+582 
-596 EAIYDWRQFQAENRA
+596 
-611 AADGNSQKTDRSN
+611 
-624 AGVSQP
+624 

>member
-106 IQLDPADLK
+106 IQLDTADLK

-200 DSLKKTVE
+200 DSLEKTVE

-218 TNLDGVEKD
+218 ANLDGVEKD

-232 QKEIEKAS
+232 QKEIKKAEEAS
-240 VNESGNPITLTQE
+240 KDESGNPITLTQE
-253 EKQKIREQVNARPEN
+253 DKQKIREQVNARPEN

-346 AKAPENVDTATALTA
+346 AKVPENVDTATALTA

-433 SKDDKVI
+433 SKDDKV
-440 KSPMTLAVIEGLIRI
+440 TLDLGNGTTVEGLTVQSIDVSAEDKNSYELTVSIPAKVKKLGSIATLKVEKASKKYDTCVPLGALHSDGDKYYVYVINEKDTILGTETAVDKVQVDILDKNNEQAAIEGSFSWGQQFVLTSSKTLRNG
-455 AIFFIYIVAIS
+455 
-466 QMKDIQRVFMYHGAE
+466 DRV
-481 HKTINCIEHG
+481 
-491 AELTPEN
+491 
-498 AAKYSRLHKR
+498 RLVE
-508 CGTSFLLI
+508 G
-516 VMVVSIICFMFIRVD
+516 
-531 NMALKIVL
+531 
-539 RVILVPVIAGV
+539 
-550 SFEIIQWAGRSESCL
+550 E
-565 VNIVSKPGLM
+565 
-575 LQKLTTR
+575 
-582 EPDLEMLEVAIASI
+582 
-596 EAIYDWRQFQAENRA
+596 
-611 AADGNSQKTDRSN
+611 
-624 AGVSQP
+624 

>member
-87 KIASVEATEGKTVK
+87 KIASVEATEGKNVK

-106 IQLDPADLK
+106 IQLDTADLK
-115 KKLLQ
+115 KKLLK

-191 SGETDTTVS
+191 SGETDTTVR
-200 DSLKKTVE
+200 DSLEKTVE

-218 TNLDGVEKD
+218 TNLDGVEKG

-232 QKEIEKAS
+232 RKEIENAK
-240 VNESGNPITLTQE
+240 SGNSTLTPE
-253 EKQKIREQVNARPEN
+253 VEQKIREQVNARPEN

-433 SKDDKVI
+433 SKDDKV
-440 KSPMTLAVIEGLIRI
+440 TLDLGNGTTVEGLTVQSIDVSAEDKNSYELTVSIPAKVKKLGSIATLKVEKASKKYDTCVPLGALHSDGDKYYVYVINEKDTILGTETAVDKVQVDILDKNNEQAAIEGSFSWGQQFVLTSSKTLRNG
-455 AIFFIYIVAIS
+455 
-466 QMKDIQRVFMYHGAE
+466 DRV
-481 HKTINCIEHG
+481 
-491 AELTPEN
+491 
-498 AAKYSRLHKR
+498 RLVE
-508 CGTSFLLI
+508 G
-516 VMVVSIICFMFIRVD
+516 
-531 NMALKIVL
+531 
-539 RVILVPVIAGV
+539 
-550 SFEIIQWAGRSESCL
+550 E
-565 VNIVSKPGLM
+565 
-575 LQKLTTR
+575 
-582 EPDLEMLEVAIASI
+582 
-596 EAIYDWRQFQAENRA
+596 
-611 AADGNSQKTDRSN
+611 
-624 AGVSQP
+624 